1 MKTRIVSLSLVFLF
15 IFGIFTMS
23 VSAASYSIG
32 VYSVTASSGVNVRSG
47 PSTSK
52 AVVGAASKG
61 VTFTVSSLSGDW
73 GYTSS
78 IQCTNGVKSGYVFLA
93 NCQYKSSA
101 QTNYVTVSYNANG
114 GTGAPKAQRVEK
126 GKTFTIPRTIP
137 KRDGYSFLGWGKK
150 NSTTAL
156 ASPGQSGRTSNN
168 GTFYA
173 VWLKGSVKTN
183 YEWPLTSGY
192 CYYIS
197 PACATDKV
205 LDVNGWG
212 KNQDTNIQL
221 WQKGYTKNQRWQAK
235 YYGDGYYYFIDHHS
249 KLVLDVHGGLA
260 LNEKNISTWTKNY
273 GDAQLFR
280 LINAG
285 DGYYYIQSKLN
296 PAYYVDISG
305 GRNANGTNVQL
316 YQANYSNA
324 QKFKFTPVFDVSKA
338 IAYAK
343 ANTDKSGAYNKDP
356 ENKYNHAFN
365 HYKSDCSNYV
375 SQCLYAGGLNA
386 TDNWAP
392 VYKGQNPKKVKG
404 GIAWAAVKELFAYL
418 KSQGFEWEEVNSNLS
433 NIYKGDIVFLHDEE
447 NVVGHATICTGIN
460 AEKKPFYCAHSNWRK
475 DEIYNAGIWG
485 NKSAYVIH
493 MSGQGT

>member
-1 MKTRIVSLSLVFLF
+1 MKTKIVSLSLVFLF
-15 IFGIFTMS
+15 IFGIFTTS

-32 VYSVTASSGVNVRSG
+32 VYSVTAVNGVNVRTEPNG
-47 PSTSK
+47 R
-52 AVVGAASKG
+52 VVGAASKG

-78 IQCTNGVKSGYVFLA
+78 IQCTNGVKSGYVYLA
-93 NCQYKSSA
+93 NCQYISSA

-126 GKTFTIPRTIP
+126 GKTFTIPRTMP
-137 KRDGYSFLGWGKK
+137 QRDGYSFLGWGKK

-212 KNQDTNIQL
+212 KNQNTNIQL
-221 WQKGYTKNQRWQAK
+221 WQKGYTKNQRWQAQ
-235 YYGDGYYYFIDHHS
+235 YYGNGYYYFIDHHS

-260 LNEKNISTWTKNY
+260 INEKNISTWPKNY

-296 PAYYVDISG
+296 PTYYVDISG
-305 GRNANGTNVQL
+305 GCSSNGTNVQL
-316 YQANYSNA
+316 FQANYSGA
-324 QKFKFTPVFDVSKA
+324 QKFKFTPVLNVTEAVEYARKYTDASGEYVSNTYND
-338 IAYAK
+338 AYQFCA
-343 ANTDKSGAYNKDP
+343 
-356 ENKYNHAFN
+356 ENG
-365 HYKSDCSNYV
+365 DCTNYV

-386 TDNWAP
+386 TNEWAP
-392 VYKGQNPKKVKG
+392 VYKGQKSWIVKG
-404 GIAWAAVKELFAYL
+404 GKTWSIAPMLCDYL
-418 KSQGFEWEEVNSNLS
+418 KKQGFECQKVNQDLS
-433 NIYKGDIVFLHDEE
+433 NIYKGDVVFQADEYD
-447 NVVGHATICTGIN
+447 NIKHATICTSVKNGT
-460 AEKKPFYCAHSNWRK
+460 PYYCGHSNWRK
-475 DEIYNAGIWG
+475 DFEYSRDDWG
-485 NKSAYVIH
+485 DKSYVIH
-493 MSGQGT
+493 MSGRGT